1 MCRTIGGLKRRNRL
15 QFSQDSLNFLGLLS
29 LNGADG
35 HIFSALVTA
44 PRFIEHAVGLANAGR
59 VA

>member
-1 MCRTIGGLKRRNRL
+1 LPG
-15 QFSQDSLNFLGLLS
+15 FLGLLS
-29 LNGADG
+29 LNGAHDN
-35 HIFSALVTA
+35 IFSALVTP